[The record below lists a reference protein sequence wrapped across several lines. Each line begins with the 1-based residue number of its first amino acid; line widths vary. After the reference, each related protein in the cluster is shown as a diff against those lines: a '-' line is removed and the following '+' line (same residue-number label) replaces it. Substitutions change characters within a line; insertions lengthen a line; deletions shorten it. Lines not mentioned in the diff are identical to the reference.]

1 MDNNHMLAI
10 IEQKMCFDDHKV
22 WSRFLETTKCHTTLE
37 AITSWMTSEMKLQMR
52 ATAPNC
58 TSMSPSDCVKA
69 VKEDHSCFYF
79 CKYFHHPLIH
89 IANAKNSASTL
100 TVSAD
105 NQFFPSH
112 CKSWDQETKQKKR
125 KPVPGL

>member
-52 ATAPNC
+52 ATAPLR
-58 TSMSPSDCVKA
+58 SRKQSVMHLYAD
-69 VKEDHSCFYF
+69 E
-79 CKYFHHPLIH
+79 
-89 IANAKNSASTL
+89 
-100 TVSAD
+100 VSAI
-105 NQFFPSH
+105 
-112 CKSWDQETKQKKR
+112 CEKGW
-125 KPVPGL
+125 